1 MRIAVPAEN
10 TIGSVLFQMGVVI
23 LRQLVPGHS
32 KVILLSNVQAHR
44 AWLAMV
50 AVNAHILRC
59 KDSQNGIVFFLQRGI
74 CKCRAATLRDY
85 TCLAEPLWP
94 PSLFRAFAG
103 IGIASA
109 RSRREKL
116 CGLTAGR
123 GQMVPTPALLLYAGK
138 PFLPFFLGHS
148 VKHFTG

>member
-32 KVILLSNVQAHR
+32 KVILLSNVQVHR

-85 TCLAEPLWP
+85 ACLAGPVWP
-94 PSLFRAFAG
+94 PSLFRIFAG

-123 GQMVPTPALLLYAGK
+123 DQMVPTPCALTLCWKAI
-138 PFLPFFLGHS
+138 PSFLSQSLC
-148 VKHFTG
+148 